1 MGSFTCKINRPLLI
15 FFALLLFAVIALVL
29 RLIPLLFIQ
38 NQGFHLTFDPDT
50 WYTMRQIE
58 VMVAHFP
65 HYNWFDPM
73 TAYPLGK
80 TIDWGPFYP
89 FLASILGLALGASSR
104 TDIIYSAGWISPIMT
119 AIMVP
124 ITYKLGARIW
134 DWKAGIV
141 SAGFIS
147 VLSYQYFIQSTYG
160 LIDHHIAEIFFITLF
175 FLAYLY
181 ALEIT
186 RQNSVDLKNAKTLI
200 VPTLLAGLS
209 GAVYFLGYI
218 SSPTVILALLIVG
231 IYTFI
236 QYIVDYTSGKQSAYL
251 LFVNVLSFSIIAIL
265 VTLFGFHQEG
275 LSLIVYSQGHV
286 YVMLGLIT
294 ETVLFYCLTRI
305 FHKNRGY
312 YFLSLAGIV
321 IGGYIFIQTI
331 PAFQALRDQATS
343 LIWGYSAYSFSV
355 LETQPWTFS
364 AAYEVFNLALFLMV
378 GGLAILIWNSA
389 RKRQNEHLFLLI
401 WFAVMLVLTLPH
413 QRFQLYL
420 TVPVALLAGICISES
435 IRWSWDTTG
444 TSISLWISRF
454 SGHYVV
460 GNASGDTSKK
470 ERKAKKTTRGSD
482 ATATPHTI
490 IKGITLVGVTA
501 LAIVVFATSAV
512 QDISYVA
519 ATPDHEIT
527 QDWIEAL
534 EWLRTSTPSPG
545 VDYFQDYDQQTFT
558 YPNSSYGVMAPW
570 SEGHAITFFSKRIPI
585 TNPFQN
591 NLEGNNGAAAFFIS
605 GNEDSA
611 DAILTAFKGRYVIT
625 DLRRATD
632 TFPTL
637 IPWVDNSGDIS
648 PYLTWFFIK
657 DPANPSGLTKTH
669 LLRDAYFQTL
679 LVRLQMFD
687 GSLVIPA
694 TAEYTQYMIQQVPD
708 SGETA
713 YQNGQARV
721 ILNRQTINMSD
732 SAGLVMVPE
741 EKNLVTGMKYAG
753 LFSSLPYQ
761 PIEKVP
767 ALTHYRLVHE
777 SSNNISVVMGSGY
790 ETLPDIKSVKIFEYV
805 NGARIPG
812 EGTIELSVITNT
824 GRTFVYRQESDTGE
838 FIVPYATDGGTHDV
852 KANGLYHIVGTTRYI
867 AVTEDDVL
875 NGNTVTGSV

>member
-1 MGSFTCKINRPLLI
+1 MGTFFNKINRPALI
-15 FFALLLFAVIALVL
+15 FFALLLFAGIALVL
-29 RLIPLLFIQ
+29 RLIPVLFIQ

-58 VMVAHFP
+58 VMIAHFP
-65 HYNWFDPM
+65 QYNWFDPM

-104 TDIIYSAGWISPIMT
+104 IDIIYSAGWISPIMA

-124 ITYKLGARIW
+124 VTYYLGKLIW
-134 DWKAGIV
+134 DWKAGIL
-141 SAGFIS
+141 SAGLIS

-160 LIDHHIAEIFFITLF
+160 LLDHHIAEIFFTTLF
-175 FLAYLY
+175 FLAYIY
-181 ALEIT
+181 ALETT
-186 RQNSVDLKNAKTLI
+186 RHHSIDLKDVKTLI
-200 VPTLLAGLS
+200 FPALLAGLS

-236 QYIVDYTSGKQSAYL
+236 QYIADYTSGKQSSYL

-275 LSLIVYSQGHV
+275 FSLIVYSQGHV
-286 YVMLGLIT
+286 YVMLGLIA
-294 ETVLFYCLTRI
+294 ETVLFYCLTRL

-321 IGGYIFIQTI
+321 IAGYIVVQTI
-331 PAFQALRDQATS
+331 TVFQTIRDQATS
-343 LIWGYSAYSFSV
+343 LVWGYSAYSFSV
-355 LETQPWTFS
+355 METQPWTFS
-364 AAYEVFNLALFLMV
+364 AAYEAFNCALFLMV
-378 GGLAILIWNSA
+378 GGLAILMWNSA
-389 RKRQNEHLFLLI
+389 RKRQGAHLILLI
-401 WFAVMLVLTLPH
+401 WFAIMLVLTLPH

-435 IRWSWDTTG
+435 IRWSWDIRG
-444 TSISLWISRF
+444 SVISLWISRF
-454 SGHYVV
+454 SGQSVV
-460 GNASGDTSKK
+460 GNAGGDASKNG
-470 ERKAKKTTRGSD
+470 RRAKKITRGSD
-482 ATATPHTI
+482 ATATPQAI
-490 IKGITLVGVTA
+490 IKGITLVSVIA

-512 QDISYVA
+512 QDISYVG
-519 ATPDHEIT
+519 ATPNNEIS
-527 QDWIEAL
+527 QDWIETL
-534 EWLRTSTPSPG
+534 EWLRTSTPSPR
-545 VDYFQDYDQQTFT
+545 VDYFQNYNQQTFT

-591 NLEGNNGAAAFFIS
+591 NLEGKNGAAAFFIS
-605 GNEDSA
+605 GNETSA
-611 DAILTAFKGRYVIT
+611 DAILTTFKGRYVIT

-632 TFPTL
+632 TFVTL
-637 IPWVDNSGDIS
+637 IPWVDNTGDLS

-669 LLRDAYFQTL
+669 LLREAYFQTL

-694 TAEYTQYMIQQVPD
+694 TAEYTQYVIQQVPD
-708 SGETA
+708 TGETA

-721 ILNRQTINMSD
+721 ILNRQKVNISETAS
-732 SAGLVMVPE
+732 LVMIPE
-741 EKNLVTGMKYAG
+741 NTHLVTGMKYAG
-753 LFSSLPYQ
+753 LFSSLPYL

-805 NGARIPG
+805 NGAHIPG
-812 EGTIELSVITNT
+812 EGTIELPVITNT
-824 GRTFVYRQESDTGE
+824 GRTFFYRQESTNGE
-838 FIVPYATDGGTHDV
+838 FIVPYATDGGMYSV

-875 NGNTVTGSV
+875 NGNTVTGSI